1 MKKDLLIEFNDLI
14 KSYPEKEQ
22 NIILDAYNLAELKH
36 KGQKRASGEEYIIHP
51 LSVAINLLKL
61 NVDYE
66 MVVAGLLHDIVE
78 DTDITL
84 EDLKN
89 KYGENISKLV
99 DGVTKISKLKS
110 RNKRE
115 QRAET
120 IRKMLVAMTNDIR
133 VIIVKLADKL
143 HNMSTLEY
151 LPKDK
156 IKRISRE
163 TLEIYAPLAG
173 KIGMNILKNE
183 LENLSLK
190 ALHSEIYENIKNY
203 LETLEKDFK
212 ITFEKIIEKVSE
224 KLNKNNIPFIIKS
237 RKKHFYS
244 IYKKMKKYNKN
255 LDQIFDIFGIRIITD
270 TIENCYKI
278 FGIVHSLWQ
287 PMPGRFK
294 DYIANPKQN
303 GYRSLH
309 TTVIIQKGKV
319 IEVQIRTEDMDE
331 INEYGVAAHWF
342 YKKGGLAQ
350 KEDLKWLQH
359 LREVNSEKL
368 SPEEYYKT
376 IRDDILKDEIYVF
389 TPKGDIIELP
399 KGSTALDFAY
409 RIHTDIGNKCRM
421 AKANGNIISLSK
433 PLKNGMIV
441 EIITGPNIN
450 VKPVWLSLVRS
461 RHAKKKIRHELINL
475 GIKPEAIEKKDKKE
489 SVKEKIVEKKDV
501 EKKDKDNKNIEIKT
515 GKITIV
521 VNGEKNLLFNF
532 AKCCNPIPYNDIIG
546 FVSRGR
552 GIIIHKRDCPNL
564 KNIKDFEKRS
574 IEVNWD

>member
-1 MKKDLLIEFNDLI
+1 MKEQLLLEFKDLI
-14 KSYPEKEQ
+14 KIYPEKEKS
-22 NIILDAYNLAELKH
+22 IILDAYNLAELKH

-51 LSVAINLLKL
+51 LSVTITLLKL

-84 EDLKN
+84 EYIAK
-89 KYGENISKLV
+89 KYGENIARLV

-115 QRAET
+115 QKAET

-143 HNMSTLEY
+143 HNMSTLQY

-156 IKRISRE
+156 IKRIAKE

-173 KIGMNILKNE
+173 KIGINILRNE
-183 LENLSLK
+183 LENLALK
-190 ALHSEIYENIKNY
+190 ALSPEIFNSINEYLIKLENDMKGIFDRIV
-203 LETLEKDFK
+203 ETL
-212 ITFEKIIEKVSE
+212 SL
-224 KLNKNNIPFIIKS
+224 KLKTENIPFIIKS
-237 RKKHFYS
+237 RKKHIYS

-255 LDQIFDIFGIRIITD
+255 IDQIFDLFGIRLITD
-270 TIENCYKI
+270 TVENCYKI

-287 PMPGRFK
+287 PMPGRYK

-309 TTVIIQKGKV
+309 TTVIIQKGKA
-319 IEVQIRTEDMDE
+319 IEVQIRTEEMDE

-342 YKKGGLAQ
+342 YKKGGTPEQ
-350 KEDLKWLQH
+350 KELKWLQH
-359 LREVNSEKL
+359 LKEVNNEKL
-368 SPEEYYKT
+368 SPEDYYRT
-376 IRDDILKDEIYVF
+376 IRDDILKEEIYVF

-399 KGSTALDFAY
+399 KGATALDFAY
-409 RIHTDIGNKCRM
+409 KIHTDVGNKCKM
-421 AKANGNIISLSK
+421 AKANGNIISLGK

-441 EIITGPNIN
+441 EIITTNTLN
-450 VKPVWLSLVRS
+450 VKPVWLSLVKTN
-461 RHAKKKIRHELINL
+461 HAKKKIRHELLNQ
-475 GIKPEAIEKKDKKE
+475 GIKDKIFDKEKKEFKEKKEIEKKISD
-489 SVKEKIVEKKDV
+489 S
-501 EKKDKDNKNIEIKT
+501 KNIEIKT
-515 GKITIV
+515 GKITIL
-521 VNGEKNLLFNF
+521 VNGEKNLLFSF
-532 AKCCNPIPYNDIIG
+532 AKCCKPVPYNDIVG

-552 GIIIHKRDCPNL
+552 GIIIHKKDCPNL
-564 KNIKDFEKRS
+564 KNIKEFEKRLIDVS
-574 IEVNWD
+574 WG